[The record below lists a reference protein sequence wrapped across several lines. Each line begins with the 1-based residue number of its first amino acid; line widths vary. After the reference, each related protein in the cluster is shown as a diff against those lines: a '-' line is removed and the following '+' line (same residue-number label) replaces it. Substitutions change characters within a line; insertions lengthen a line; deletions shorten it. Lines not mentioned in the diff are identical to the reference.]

1 MMSDE
6 TKKQVIL
13 MSVGIVLHNLVLF
26 LICLIWFRSAPV
38 FLGILTGMAAA
49 ELWLLSMAYSTEL
62 CAASA
67 DENYARKKMVTH
79 ALLRSLAVF
88 GGIALVWKFTDI
100 NLLSLVVGI
109 LGLKTGGLSLPG
121 SAQDRRPEDRIRRPD
136 EKDAYHKKKGGA
148 KEWVVAVKRIL

>member
-88 GGIALVWKFTDI
+88 GGIALVWKFTEI

-109 LGLKTGGLSLPG
+109 LGLKTGLIFT
-121 SAQDRRPEDRIRRPD
+121 R
-136 EKDAYHKKKGGA
+136 
-148 KEWVVAVKRIL
+148 

>member
-26 LICLIWFRSAPV
+26 LICLIWFRSVPV
-38 FLGILTGMAAA
+38 FFGILTGMAAA

-67 DENYARKKMVTH
+67 DEAYARKKMVTH

-88 GGIALVWKFTDI
+88 GGIALIWKFTEI
-100 NLLSLVVGI
+100 NLLSLVAGI
-109 LGLKTGGLSLPG
+109 LGLKTGAYLYPVVRRI
-121 SAQDRRPEDRIRRPD
+121 ADRRGPD
-136 EKDAYHKKKGGA
+136 AAGLTEKTAYHKKKGGR
-148 KEWVVAVKRIL
+148 KNGWWQ

>member
-1 MMSDE
+1 
-6 TKKQVIL
+6 
-13 MSVGIVLHNLVLF
+13 
-26 LICLIWFRSAPV
+26 
-38 FLGILTGMAAA
+38 MASQHG
-49 ELWLLSMAYSTEL
+49 LLTEL

-109 LGLKTGGLSLPG
+109 LGLKTGAYLYPVVRRIT
-121 SAQDRRPEDRIRRPD
+121 DRRTGSGRPD
-136 EKDAYHKKKGGA
+136 EKDS
-148 KEWVVAVKRIL
+148 VS

>member
-67 DENYARKKMVTH
+67 DENYARKKDGDPCS
-79 ALLRSLAVF
+79 LKEPGRIWRDRSGLEIYGYQSF
-88 GGIALVWKFTDI
+88 IPGGGNT
-100 NLLSLVVGI
+100 GI
-109 LGLKTGGLSLPG
+109 KDRGLSLPG
-121 SAQDRRPEDRIRRPD
+121 SAQDRRPEDRIRP
-136 EKDAYHKKKGGA
+136 A
-148 KEWVVAVKRIL
+148 

>member
-79 ALLRSLAVF
+79 ALLRSGRIWRDRSGLEIYGYQSF
-88 GGIALVWKFTDI
+88 IPGGGNT
-100 NLLSLVVGI
+100 GI
-109 LGLKTGGLSLPG
+109 KDRGLSLPG
-121 SAQDRRPEDRIRRPD
+121 SAQDRRPEDRIRP
-136 EKDAYHKKKGGA
+136 A
-148 KEWVVAVKRIL
+148 

>member
-26 LICLIWFRSAPV
+26 LMCLIWFRIAPV

-109 LGLKTGGLSLPG
+109 LGLKTGAYLYPVVRRI
-121 SAQDRRPEDRIRRPD
+121 ADRRTGSGRPD
-136 EKDAYHKKKGGA
+136 EKDS
-148 KEWVVAVKRIL
+148 VS

>member
-1 MMSDE
+1 
-6 TKKQVIL
+6 
-13 MSVGIVLHNLVLF
+13 
-26 LICLIWFRSAPV
+26 
-38 FLGILTGMAAA
+38 MAAA

-88 GGIALVWKFTDI
+88 GGIALVWKFTEI

-109 LGLKTGGLSLPG
+109 LGLKTGAYLYPVVRRIT
-121 SAQDRRPEDRIRRPD
+121 DRRTRSGRPD
-136 EKDAYHKKKGGA
+136 EKDS
-148 KEWVVAVKRIL
+148 VS

>member
-79 ALLRSLAVF
+79 ALLRSLDCSGLEIYGDQSF
-88 GGIALVWKFTDI
+88 IPGGG
-100 NLLSLVVGI
+100 N
-109 LGLKTGGLSLPG
+109 TGFKDRGLSLPG
-121 SAQDRRPEDRIRRPD
+121 SAQDHRPED
-136 EKDAYHKKKGGA
+136 
-148 KEWVVAVKRIL
+148 

>member
-49 ELWLLSMAYSTEL
+49 ELWHGLF
-62 CAASA
+62 
-67 DENYARKKMVTH
+67 NG
-79 ALLRSLAVF
+79 AVR
-88 GGIALVWKFTDI
+88 
-100 NLLSLVVGI
+100 
-109 LGLKTGGLSLPG
+109 GLS
-121 SAQDRRPEDRIRRPD
+121 R
-136 EKDAYHKKKGGA
+136 
-148 KEWVVAVKRIL
+148 